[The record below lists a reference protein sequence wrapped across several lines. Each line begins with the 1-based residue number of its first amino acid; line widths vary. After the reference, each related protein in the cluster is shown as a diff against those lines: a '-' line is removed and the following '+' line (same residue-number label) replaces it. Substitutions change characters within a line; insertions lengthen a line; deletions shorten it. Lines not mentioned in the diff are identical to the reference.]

1 MKVKEIMSSPVEMIA
16 PDAMITEAADK
27 MKSYDVGVLPV
38 EKDGDIVGIIT
49 DRDIV
54 VRAIADELD
63 PQRTPVSKAMTF
75 DAMCCSEDTD
85 MEEAARIM
93 EVKKIHRL
101 LILDDDDEV
110 SGILS
115 IGDIAIKMRDEHLL
129 SEVLEKICEPSQ
141 VH

>member
-1 MKVKEIMSSPVEMIA
+1 MKVRDIMSSPVEMIA
-16 PDAMITEAADK
+16 PDAMITEAAEK
-27 MKSYDVGVLPV
+27 MKSSDVGVLPV
-38 EKDGDIVGIIT
+38 EKDGDIVGMIT

-54 VRAIADELD
+54 VRAIADKLD
-63 PQRTPVSKAMTF
+63 PQKTPVSKAMTF
-75 DAMCCSEDTD
+75 DPICCSEDTE
-85 MEEAARIM
+85 MEEAARMM

-101 LILDDDDEV
+101 LVLDDDTV

-129 SEVLEKICEPSQ
+129 YEVLEKVCEPSH

>member
-1 MKVKEIMSSPVEMIA
+1 MKVRDIMSSPVEMIA

-38 EKDGDIVGIIT
+38 EKDGDIVGVIT

-54 VRAIADELD
+54 VRVIANELD
-63 PQRTPVSKAMTF
+63 PKRTPVSKAMTF
-75 DAMCCSEDTD
+75 DAMCCSENTE
-85 MEEAARIM
+85 MEEAARMM

-101 LILDDDDEV
+101 LVLDDDDAV

-115 IGDIAIKMRDEHLL
+115 TGDIAQKMKDEHLL
-129 SEVLEKICEPSQ
+129 HEVLEKISEPSH
-141 VH
+141 VY